1 MAAITGKPRVPFL
14 DLGRRFGPLR
24 GALAARLE
32 AVVSA
37 GAYVLGPE
45 VAAFEAAFARSCGA
59 SRAVGVASGTD
70 ALRLALAAC
79 GVGPGDEVVT
89 VSMTCAPTASAVLQT
104 GAVPVL
110 VDVDPR
116 TLTMDPRR
124 AEAALTARTKA
135 IVPVHLYG
143 QPADLGAL
151 AELARRKGLALVE
164 DCAQAH
170 GAAWAGRPAGSWGRA
185 AAFSFYPTKNL
196 GALGDGGA
204 VVTSDPAV
212 DSAVRRLR
220 MYGYRAP
227 DVAAGLGVN
236 SRLDE
241 LQAAFLNVCLPLL
254 PAWNARRSA
263 LAARYGAA
271 LAGSSATP
279 PAADSAAVH
288 AWHLYVVRHAD
299 RDGLR
304 ARLEARGV
312 GSKVHYPVPVHR
324 QEGYRQ
330 ACRPGPGG
338 LAATEAAVREVLSLP
353 LYPELTDA
361 EAAFA
366 ASAAREAS
374 AAC

>member
-1 MAAITGKPRVPFL
+1 MADITGSLRVPFL
-14 DLGRRFGPLR
+14 DLSRRFGPLR
-24 GALAARLE
+24 GALVARFDDFL
-32 AVVSA
+32 AG

-45 VAAFEAAFARSCGA
+45 VSSFEAAFARSCGA
-59 SRAVGVASGTD
+59 AHAVGVASGTD
-70 ALRLALAAC
+70 ALRLALIAC
-79 GVGPGDEVVT
+79 GVRPGDEVVT
-89 VSMTCAPTASAVLQT
+89 VSMTCAPTASGVLQA

-116 TLTMDPRR
+116 TLTMDLQR
-124 AEAALTARTKA
+124 AEDAVTPRTKA

-143 QPADLGAL
+143 RTADLGAL
-151 AELARRKGLALVE
+151 TDLACRKGVALVE

-212 DSAVRRLR
+212 DAAVRRLR

-227 DVAAGLGVN
+227 DISAGIGVN

-241 LQAAFLNVCLPLL
+241 LQAAFLNECLPRLSG
-254 PAWNARRSA
+254 WNSRRRELAERLRGA
-263 LAARYGAA
+263 LAAAP
-271 LAGSSATP
+271 LTLP
-279 PAADSAAVH
+279 DDPAPNLH
-288 AWHLYVVRHAD
+288 AWHLFVVRHAS
-299 RDGLR
+299 REALR
-304 ARLEARGV
+304 SRLETLGV
-312 GSKVHYPVPVHR
+312 GTKIHYPLPVHR

-330 ACRPGPGG
+330 ACRLGPGG
-338 LAATEAAVREVLSLP
+338 LAATEVAAREVLSLP

-361 EAAFA
+361 EADFV
-366 ASAAREAS
+366 ASAVREACS
-374 AAC
+374 AP